1 MKHPRITLDGA
12 WDFLHVDDQGI
23 APISVRTITVPGPWQ
38 AQFHDLRTRAGTG
51 IYGRKFDVASDWLA
65 GGERIFLRF
74 GAVFHN
80 TRVWV
85 NGKVAGANEG
95 GFLPFSFDV
104 TDLLRPG
111 ENEIKLRVESP
122 TDDPNEFPDTPLAEI
137 PFGKQSWYGPL
148 SGVWQSVFLERRA
161 LEHVTRL
168 RLTPELATG
177 RIRARVV
184 FSQPLRDG
192 LEIEAAVLDR
202 AGEGVASIVD
212 TAAAGLA
219 EAGLEIV
226 VPEVRAWS
234 PDDPYLY
241 TMTIGLRRKGILLDN
256 FEETFG
262 FRTIETR
269 GGRLWLNGRAL
280 YLRGALDQ
288 DYYPDG
294 ICTTPSVEF
303 LEDQFRKAKELGLN
317 CLRCHIKA
325 PDPRYYEAADRIG
338 ILIWTELPNGGLS
351 TERSRA
357 RKEATLRGIVDRDYN
372 HPSIIIWTIINENW
386 GVDLVYD
393 SEHRAWLKSTYHWL
407 KSRDPT
413 RLVVDNSPLGPS
425 FHVETDIADYHFY
438 AAFPDSRNDWDTFV
452 KELASRPDWLFS
464 PDGDAVQKGDEPLLC
479 SEFGNWGL
487 PDPADLRSPEG
498 REPWWF
504 ETGHDWGEGV
514 MYPHGVEHRFSD
526 WSLDRVF
533 GSLHNFVEAAQW
545 QQFRALKYEIEALR
559 REEAIAGYVITE
571 FTDCNWESNGLLDLR
586 RNRRVFHDQF
596 KTINTDRVIVPAWD
610 RLSYWAGETVG
621 FGLKVANG
629 ADEPI
634 EDGTLTMGF
643 GGERRIKLPLV
654 SGSSV
659 ADLGRI
665 EVAIPSDTP
674 TALHRIVMR
683 LTDRTGAA
691 LAENY
696 IELAVHQRRTRPER
710 IPLWSSSRDI
720 RERLVALG
728 YEIAGSMQEAQLLI
742 ETEHDAVIAD
752 HVRRGG
758 RLLLLAG
765 KEGSLNPFFPHWQN
779 VRVQSREGTLW
790 RGDWAS
796 SFAWLR
802 RGRAFGHIPGGPLLD
817 ETFDRVLPRHVISG
831 CNLLD
836 FQGRVYAGLVVGW
849 IHRPTALLVERAY
862 GKGRLVATTFRLFR
876 DEPGAD
882 PMATELLDA
891 MVALAAGPA
900 RPTENLKPELEALGA
915 G

>member
-51 IYGRKFDVASDWLA
+51 IYGREVEVPPDWLA

-104 TDLLRPG
+104 TELLQPG
-111 ENEIKLRVESP
+111 VNEIKLRVESP
-122 TDDPNEFPDTPLAEI
+122 TDDPSEFPDTPLAEI

-148 SGVWQSVFLERRA
+148 SGVWQSMFLERRA

-168 RLTPELATG
+168 RLTPEFATG

-202 AGEGVASIVD
+202 AGESVASIVD
-212 TAAAGLA
+212 TAAAGLV

-241 TMTIGLRRKGILLDN
+241 TMTIGLRRKGILLDA

-294 ICTTPSVEF
+294 ICTMASVEF

-357 RKEATLRGIVDRDYN
+357 RKEATLRGIIDRDYN

-386 GVDLVYD
+386 GVDLVND
-393 SEHRAWLKSTYHWL
+393 PEHRAWLKNTYHWL
-407 KSRDPT
+407 KSYDPT

-514 MYPHGVEHRFSD
+514 MYPHGIENRFSD

-586 RNRRVFHDQF
+586 RNRRVFHDRF
-596 KTINTDRVIVPAWD
+596 KTINADRVIVPAWD
-610 RLSYWAGETVG
+610 RLSYWAGETVR

-629 ADEPI
+629 ADEAI
-634 EDGTLTMGF
+634 KDGILTIRF
-643 GGERRIKLPLV
+643 AGERRIELPVV

-665 EVAIPSDTP
+665 EVAIPRDTP
-674 TALHRIVMR
+674 TALHRIGMH
-683 LTDRTGAA
+683 LTDRTGSA

-696 IELAVHQRRTRPER
+696 IEFAVHRGRTQPER
-710 IPLWSSSRDI
+710 ISLWSSSSDM
-720 RERLVALG
+720 RERLATLG

-742 ETEHDAVIAD
+742 ETEHDMTMAD

-765 KEGSLNPFFPHWQN
+765 KEASLNPFFPHWQN
-779 VRVQSREGTLW
+779 VRVQSRDGTLW

-849 IHRPTALLVERAY
+849 IHRPTAVLVERAY
-862 GKGRLVATTFRLFR
+862 GKGRVVATTFRLFR

-882 PMATELLDA
+882 PTATQLLDA
-891 MVALAAGPA
+891 MIALAAGPA
-900 RPTENLKPELEALGA
+900 RHIEALKPELEAA